1 MIDKIASTFQSGSQ
15 SEKFEYIKVY
25 YEEYLPAKATEMWA
39 KFGSQFSLFFAETV
53 TWLQESDI

>member
-39 KFGSQFSLFFAETV
+39 EFGVQFGLFFAETV
-53 TWLQESDI
+53 LWL